1 MLAPFTLVFFLFL
14 KLVKTL
20 LWAIWKHKNILGY
33 FRNLGSL
40 RYRNEYCMYGK
51 FPVQIGKIVLPFT
64 EAFSITQL

>member
-14 KLVKTL
+14 KLVRTL

-51 FPVQIGKIVLPFT
+51 FPFYPSMKPVQSRSYNCT
-64 EAFSITQL
+64 